1 MASKFTDKLNRIL
14 HHKEHEPSIQPET
27 AQKKKPEI
35 LAQGKPIQDKEPQP
49 QNKPRTENENRE
61 KSKDKKTD
69 RINDLKNF
77 MGHVIEPE
85 ERTLKNYIDFNF
97 WKSKRELYKGLREK
111 EKQDQNVYQNLFNGA
126 SPTLEY
132 YILTVLSCLI
142 ATTGLLQGSTAT
154 IIGAMIVAPL
164 MTPILA
170 FSLGVI
176 WGDIPLIRTSS
187 FSLFKGIVISLVIS
201 SALAFAIPMEG
212 YSSEVTARTAPT
224 IFDIIVAFASGLVG
238 AYGSANKRIS
248 NTLVGIAIA
257 VALMPPLCTIGI
269 GLGTLNKAVASGAA
283 LLFLIN
289 LVSISLAGAIVFWA
303 MEIHPIAAEGGS
315 VRKRALYQIVIS
327 IIILTAISVPV
338 FVYMKHGFLVNRATR
353 TAGEIIQNEL
363 PDVTLIELKLT
374 EAEEKFRF
382 TATISGSEKPELIK
396 SELINKKAIER
407 DWRIEGIKL
416 MFIKTADI
424 EASEDLLIKPDK
436 K

>member
-1 MASKFTDKLNRIL
+1 MAEKFTDKMSRFF
-14 HHKEHEPSIQPET
+14 HQKEPDSSIKPEP
-27 AQKKKPEI
+27 AQKEKSEI
-35 LAQGKPIQDKEPQP
+35 TSQGKPVQKKEPQP
-49 QNKPRTENENRE
+49 ENKTRNENETGE
-61 KSKDKKTD
+61 KTKEKKNA
-69 RINDLKNF
+69 RIDDLKNF

-85 ERTLKNYIDFNF
+85 ERTLKNYMDIGF

-126 SPTLEY
+126 SPTIEY

-176 WGDIPLIRTSS
+176 WGDIPLIRTSA
-187 FSLFKGIVISLVIS
+187 FSLFKGIMISLFIS
-201 SALAFAIPMEG
+201 SALAFLIPMEG
-212 YSSEVTARTAPT
+212 YSTEITARTSPT

-269 GLGTLNKAVASGAA
+269 GIGTLNKTVASGAA

-289 LVSISLAGAIVFWA
+289 LVSISLAGAIVFWG
-303 MEIHPIAAEGGS
+303 MEIHPIAAEDGA
-315 VRKRALYQIVIS
+315 VRKRAIYQILIS
-327 IIILTAISVPV
+327 IIILTTISIPV
-338 FVYMKHGFLVNRATR
+338 FIYMKHGFLISRATR

-363 PDVTLIELKLT
+363 PDVSLIELKMK
-374 EAEEKFRF
+374 EKDEKFRF
-382 TATISGSEKPELIK
+382 TATISGSEKPDSGKNEAI
-396 SELINKKAIER
+396 IQKAAAA
-407 DWRIEGIKL
+407 DSRIGGIKL
-416 MFIKTADI
+416 MFIKTAEI
-424 EASEDLLIKPDK
+424 ESAEGADLNK
-436 K
+436 